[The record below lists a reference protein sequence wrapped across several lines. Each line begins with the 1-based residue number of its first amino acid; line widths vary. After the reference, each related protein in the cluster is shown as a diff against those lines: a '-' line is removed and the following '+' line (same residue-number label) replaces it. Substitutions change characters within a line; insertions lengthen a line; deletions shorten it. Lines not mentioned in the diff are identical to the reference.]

1 MVLNRAPILSHG
13 NPRPAYRNPAPQETE
28 SERIRD
34 LIQEITI
41 DLSELET
48 FYNVK
53 LSQSRIERIG
63 EYVTNKIMELMPGFS
78 TNFDDLDQETKVE
91 GLLCFNYLRR
101 KNQVLR
107 ADWSKLDEVRP
118 LLSGWASGL
127 VELCERRQKV
137 VPTTG
142 QEAARILSEAEK
154 GIEALS
160 VRIKEGEVTMEN
172 RFVPFRAAEQIE
184 QLHGLLREWYSFY
197 EGYDPLFT
205 WWTSKPW
212 SDLSAKLQGLVPL
225 IREKLVGIK
234 PGEDDAIVG
243 QPIGPEEIDNEL
255 KAEMIPYTPEELI
268 EIAEREYK
276 WCENEAIKASE
287 EMGLG
292 KDWRKALEHAK
303 NMYVEPGQQT
313 YMVHELAQEAIDY
326 VTKYDMVTVP
336 RIAKEC
342 WRTYMIPPEQQKV
355 SPFFLGGPY
364 IQVSYPTSTMTHEEK
379 LMVMRGNSKPLS
391 RSTVFHELI
400 PGHHLQYHYMPRSK
414 PHRQL
419 FETPF
424 WIEGWAFYWEMI
436 LWDRGFPGTPENRMG
451 MLFWRM
457 HRCARIVFSLKFHLG
472 QMTPQECID
481 YLVDKV
487 GHERSTAEG
496 EVRRS
501 FNGDYGALYQAGYMI
516 GALQLYAL
524 RKEVVDAEKMTE
536 KQFHDRVLRENTMP
550 IEMVRALL
558 KGEKLERFY
567 KPSWR
572 FYDL

>member
-1 MVLNRAPILSHG
+1 MVSEKNIAL
-13 NPRPAYRNPAPQETE
+13 RNVQPPSKEEGTASK
-28 SERIRD
+28 SEQIREF
-34 LIQEITI
+34 IQELTV
-41 DLSELET
+41 DLNELET

-53 LSQSRIERIG
+53 LSPARIKRIAEYLTGKTG
-63 EYVTNKIMELMPGFS
+63 ELVQRFS
-78 TNFDDLDQETKVE
+78 SDFDKLDQGRKVE
-91 GLLCFNYLRR
+91 WLLSNNYCRR
-101 KNQVLR
+101 KIQKLR
-107 ADWSKLDEVRP
+107 AEWFQLDELEP
-118 LLSGWASGL
+118 LLDGWASKL
-127 VELCERRQKV
+127 VDLCQRRQKV
-137 VPTTG
+137 VPTSG
-142 QEAARILSEAEK
+142 EEAARMLSDAVK
-154 GIEALS
+154 GIDELIF
-160 VRIKEGEVTMEN
+160 RINEGKFKMES
-172 RFVPFRAAEQIE
+172 RFAPYRAVQQIE
-184 QLHGLLREWYSFY
+184 ELQTLLKECYGFY

-212 SDLSAKLQGLVPL
+212 ADLSMKLEDLVPL

-234 PGEDDAIVG
+234 PGEEDAIVG
-243 QPIGPEEIDNEL
+243 QPIGRDEINNEL
-255 KAEMIPYTPEELI
+255 IAEIIPYTPEELI
-268 EIAEREYK
+268 QIAEKEYS
-276 WCENEAIKASE
+276 WCEKEAIKAAQ

-292 KDWRKALEHAK
+292 KDWRKGLEK
-303 NMYVEPGQQT
+303 VKTMYVEPGQQT
-313 YMVHELAQEAIDY
+313 YMVHELAKEAIDY
-326 VTKYDMVTVP
+326 VTKNDMVTVP
-336 RIAKEC
+336 QIAKEC

-364 IQVSYPTSTMTHEEK
+364 IQVSYPTNTMTHEEK
-379 LMVMRGNSKPLS
+379 LMVMRGNSRPLS

-400 PGHHLQYHYMPRSK
+400 PGHHLQYHYMPRSE

-419 FETPF
+419 FTTPF

-481 YLVDKV
+481 YLVEKV

-516 GALQLYAL
+516 GALQIYAL
-524 RKEVVDAEKMTE
+524 RKEIVDTGKMTE
-536 KQFHDRVLRENTMP
+536 KEFHDRVLKENTMP

>member
-1 MVLNRAPILSHG
+1 MDLAAR
-13 NPRPAYRNPAPQETE
+13 ETK
-28 SERIRD
+28 SEQIRQF
-34 LIQEITI
+34 IQEVTV
-41 DLSELET
+41 DLAELET
-48 FYNVK
+48 YYNVK
-53 LSQSRIERIG
+53 LSQVRIERIA
-63 EYVTNKIMELMPGFS
+63 EYVTNKTMELVQGFS
-78 TNFDDLDQETKVE
+78 TDFDDLDQQTKVE
-91 GLLCFNYLRR
+91 WLLCLNYLRR
-101 KNQVLR
+101 KTQVLR
-107 ADWSKLDEVRP
+107 ADWFKLDELKP
-118 LLSGWASGL
+118 LLTGWASGL

-137 VPTTG
+137 TPTTG
-142 QEAARILSEAEK
+142 QEAAKTLSEASK
-154 GIEALS
+154 GIDHLCLQ
-160 VRIKEGEVTMEN
+160 IKEGKATMEN
-172 RFVPFRAAEQIE
+172 RFAPFRAAEQIQ
-184 QLHGLLREWYSFY
+184 QLHELLEEWYGFY
-197 EGYDPLFT
+197 EGYDALFT
-205 WWTSKPW
+205 WWTAKPW
-212 SDLSAKLQGLVPL
+212 SDLSAQLKILVPL
-225 IREKLVGIK
+225 IRERLVGIK

-243 QPIGPEEIDNEL
+243 QPIGREEIDNEL

-268 EIAEREYK
+268 EIAEHEYK
-276 WCENEAIKASE
+276 WCEKEATKASE
-287 EMGLG
+287 EMGLE
-292 KDWRKALEHAK
+292 KDWHKALEYVK
-303 NMYVEPGQQT
+303 NMYVDPGQQT

-336 RIAKEC
+336 QIAKEC

-364 IQVSYPTSTMTHEEK
+364 IQVSYPTNTMTHEEK

-400 PGHHLQYHYMPRSK
+400 PGHHLQYHYMARSK

-419 FETPF
+419 FMTPF
-424 WIEGWAFYWEMI
+424 WTEGWAFYWEMI
-436 LWDRGFPGTPENRMG
+436 LWDRGFPGTPENRVG

-481 YLVDKV
+481 YLVEKV

-524 RKEVVDAEKMTE
+524 RKEVVETGKMSE
-536 KQFHDRVLRENTMP
+536 KQFHDRVLRENNMP

-558 KGEKLERFY
+558 KGERLERFY

>member
-1 MVLNRAPILSHG
+1 ML
-13 NPRPAYRNPAPQETE
+13 T
-28 SERIRD
+28 RD
-34 LIQEITI
+34 GSLCQSIPLYDDVRSIY
-41 DLSELET
+41 ELET
-48 FYNVK
+48 FYHVK
-53 LSQSRIERIG
+53 LSQGRIERIA
-63 EYVTNKIMELMPGFS
+63 EYVTNKTMELVQGFS
-78 TNFDDLDQETKVE
+78 SEFDELDQQSKVE
-91 GLLCFNYLRR
+91 YLLCMNYLRR
-101 KNQVLR
+101 KTQVLR
-107 ADWSKLDEVRP
+107 ADWFKLDELEP
-118 LLSGWASGL
+118 LLSGWAGGL
-127 VELCERRQKV
+127 VELCEKRQKV

-142 QEAARILSEAEK
+142 QDAAKILSDASK
-154 GIEALS
+154 GIDGLS
-160 VRIKEGEVTMEN
+160 VRIKKGKLSIEN
-172 RFVPFRAAEQIE
+172 RFAPYRAAEQIE
-184 QLHGLLREWYSFY
+184 QLHQLLGEWYGFY
-197 EGYDPLFT
+197 EGYDPLFP

-212 SDLSAKLQGLVPL
+212 SDLSTRLQELVPL

-243 QPIGPEEIDNEL
+243 QPIGREEIDNEL

-268 EIAEREYK
+268 QIAEREYA
-276 WCENEAIKASE
+276 WCEKEAIKAAQ

-292 KDWRKALEHAK
+292 KDWRKALEHVK

-336 RIAKEC
+336 QIAKEC
-342 WRTYMIPPEQQKV
+342 WRTYMIPPTQQKV

-364 IQVSYPTSTMTHEEK
+364 IQVSYPTNTMTHEEK

-457 HRCARIVFSLKFHLG
+457 HRCARIVFSLRFHLG

-481 YLVDKV
+481 YLVEKV

-516 GALQLYAL
+516 GALQLYEL
-524 RKEVVDAEKMTE
+524 RREVVDAGRMTE

-550 IEMVRALL
+550 IEMVRALV

-567 KPSWR
+567 KPSRR